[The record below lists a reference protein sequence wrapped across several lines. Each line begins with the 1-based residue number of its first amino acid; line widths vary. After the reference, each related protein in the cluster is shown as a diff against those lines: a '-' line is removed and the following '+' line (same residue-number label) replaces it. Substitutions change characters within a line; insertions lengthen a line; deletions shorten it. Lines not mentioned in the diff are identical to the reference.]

1 MNIGIDIGGS
11 HIGLGLVNENAQI
24 IDKIEE
30 DINYKSKLKIEEEI
44 FSKIV
49 QFINEILEKNNLKIN
64 QIGKV
69 GIACPGE
76 PKDGCL
82 KNIVNLNI
90 ESFPII
96 EKLKKEF
103 KFNNITIRNDAKCA
117 GIAEKEYGSLKDVD
131 DGIFL
136 CIGTGIGGAAFLGG
150 KMLYPKRNSGFEF
163 GHMIIKKDGNKC
175 KCGNKGCFE
184 SYCSIKKFKSDIAN
198 VLNCNKENSKELLNL
213 LKENLNSNISN
224 ENVNNIVEDY
234 MENLIV
240 GLSNITNILEPEII
254 VIGGGFVYFKEILWN
269 ELNEKFNN
277 TDMLFNKDTRPILK
291 LAKFRNDA
299 GIIGASV
306 DRM

>member
-291 LAKFRNDA
+291 LAKFGNDA

>member
-11 HIGLGLVNENAQI
+11 HIGLGLVDENAQI

-49 QFINEILEKNNLKIN
+49 KFINEILEKNNLKIN
-64 QIGKV
+64 KIGKV

-90 ESFPII
+90 DSFPIV
-96 EKLKKEF
+96 ERLKKELNF
-103 KFNNITIRNDAKCA
+103 DNITLKNDAKCA
-117 GIAEKEYGSLKDVD
+117 GIAEKEYGSLKNVD

-150 KMLYPKRNSGFEF
+150 KMLCPKRNSGFEF

-198 VLNCNKENSKELLNL
+198 ALSFNKENSKELLKI
-213 LKENLNSNISN
+213 LKDNLNCNISK
-224 ENVNNIVEDY
+224 ETVNKIIEDY
-234 MENLIV
+234 LENFIV
-240 GLSNITNILEPEII
+240 GLSNITNILEPEVI

-269 ELNEKFNN
+269 NLNEKFNN

-291 LAKFRNDA
+291 LAKFGNDA